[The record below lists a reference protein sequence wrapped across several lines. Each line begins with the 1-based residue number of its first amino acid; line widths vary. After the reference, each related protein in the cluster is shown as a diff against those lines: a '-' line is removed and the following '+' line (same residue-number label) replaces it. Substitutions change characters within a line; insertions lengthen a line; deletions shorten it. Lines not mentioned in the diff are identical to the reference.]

1 MKKAAKLYVIT
12 VSLFLILIVAANII
26 SVRTIRKKADNEV
39 TVMNRI
45 VCEVQDH
52 IDENAVDIPD
62 EADVNDLLRRFF
74 YDNTDALAG
83 EYGRKDLPDS
93 AYYISAA
100 AGESEVSLINKTGMN
115 EKLWALRYEDGII
128 GFIVFESVDNDTRE
142 RLLLLNLSLFAA
154 FFFTLLICIYIS
166 RTVLGPFAKLSTYPE
181 KLSKNQISEK
191 LPETKNRVFGRFIW
205 GVNMLSDRL
214 KNDKA
219 RIERMD
225 KERQTMLT
233 TVAHGIKTPVANIK
247 LYSDAI
253 QTGLYQPDGKINEED
268 ARVAE
273 KISKNAD
280 DITELVKSLIK
291 TASEELISY
300 EVNIESFYLSE
311 LKDFLHEEYS
321 NRLEVLK
328 IPYEFELTSNLIIKN
343 DKAGICRML
352 SQLMENAIKYGDG
365 RGIHVVLD
373 KDAEG
378 YYFSV
383 RNKGKLIDE
392 SELPYLF
399 KSFWRGSNAENV
411 EGSGI
416 GLFEAREIAK
426 RLGGDVYVKA
436 DKANEEME
444 FMICLPFT

>member
-12 VSLFLILIVAANII
+12 VSFFLVLIVAVNII
-26 SVRTIRKKADNEV
+26 SVRTIRMKSDNEV

-45 VCEVQDH
+45 VCNIQKD
-52 IDENAVDIPD
+52 IDENAVDVPD
-62 EADVNDLLRRFF
+62 EAEMNDLLRRFF
-74 YDNTDALAG
+74 YDNTDAFAG
-83 EYGRKDLPDS
+83 EYGSNDLPYS
-93 AYYISAA
+93 AYYLSAA
-100 AGESEVSLINKTGMN
+100 AGESEVSLVNKAGMN
-115 EKLWALRYEDGII
+115 EKLWALRYEGGII
-128 GFIVFESVDNDTRE
+128 GFIVFESADNMIHD
-142 RLLLLNLSLFAA
+142 RLLFLNLSLLAA
-154 FFFTLLICIYIS
+154 FFFTLLICINIS
-166 RTVLGPFAKLSTYPE
+166 RTVLGPFGKLSTYPE

-219 RIERMD
+219 KIERMD
-225 KERQTMLT
+225 KDRQTMLT

-253 QTGLYQPDGKINEED
+253 QTGLYQPDGKVNEED
-268 ARVAE
+268 AKIAE

-280 DITELVKSLIK
+280 DITELVKNLIE
-291 TASEELISY
+291 TASKELISY
-300 EVNIESFYLSE
+300 EVKVESFYLSE
-311 LKDFLHEEYS
+311 LKDFLDEEYS

-328 IPYEFELTSNLIIKN
+328 IPYEFELTNNLIINN

-365 RGIHVVLD
+365 RGIHVLLD

-383 RNKGKLIDE
+383 RNKGKLIGE

-426 RLGGDVYVKA
+426 RLGGDIYVKA
-436 DKANEEME
+436 DKENEEME
-444 FMICLPFT
+444 FMIYLSF